1 VGLKAAVTGVGLVTA
16 LGRDWETVGSLM
28 AAGKVGLSSLA
39 SGPIEL
45 GGRCEDPQLRP
56 VLTRRRDLKIF
67 SRCATLLLQ
76 ASSEAVAGW
85 SGAEEDVG
93 LFIGVRKEPSETG
106 GGDAALVASVKDG
119 VLDQALLATIG
130 KNLSPPLLP
139 LESLPNM
146 CLAHVSIQLGF
157 RGECGVASGGSTAGV
172 QALREG
178 IAAVAE
184 GRSPM
189 ALAGAVDSWVDGP
202 SQRDWLRL
210 GRTSAP
216 GEGAIVFRMEPVGTP
231 RTLFVLE
238 RGSCGMGGERGYT
251 AHHPLIGDCGGAD
264 ALLACLA
271 GQDKIVGVEENGAW
285 AKAQLLREW

>member
-1 VGLKAAVTGVGLVTA
+1 VGLKVAVTGVGVVTA
-16 LGRDWETVGSLM
+16 LGRDWGSVGALI
-28 AAGKVGLSSLA
+28 AAGKVGLSPLD

-67 SRCATLLLQ
+67 SRCAKLLLQ
-76 ASSEAVAGW
+76 ASSEAAAGW
-85 SGAEEDVG
+85 SGEKEEVG

-106 GGDAALVASVKDG
+106 GGDAALVASVRDG
-119 VLDQALLATIG
+119 ALNEDLLATTG
-130 KNLSPPLLP
+130 KDLSPPLLP

-157 RGECGVASGGSTAGV
+157 RGECGVAAGGPAAGV

-189 ALAGAVDSWVDGP
+189 ALSGAVDSWVDGP

-210 GRTSAP
+210 GRKSAP
-216 GEGAIVFRMEPVGTP
+216 GEGAVVFRLEPVGTP
-231 RTLFVLE
+231 HALFHLE
-238 RGSCGMGGERGYT
+238 RGSCGVGGELGYT
-251 AHHPLIGDCGGAD
+251 AHHPLIGHCGAAD

-271 GQDKIVGVEENGAW
+271 GQDKIVGVDENGAW
-285 AKAQLLREW
+285 AKAQLLR